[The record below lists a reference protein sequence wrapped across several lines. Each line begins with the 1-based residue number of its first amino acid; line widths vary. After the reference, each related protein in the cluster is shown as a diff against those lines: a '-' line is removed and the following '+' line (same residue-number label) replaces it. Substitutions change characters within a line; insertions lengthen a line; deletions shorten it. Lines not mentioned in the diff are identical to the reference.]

1 MTDEQQPDDSA
12 EENSADGVNEN
23 SEQSSGESS
32 AESTE
37 AGANASSDEHA
48 EELLSQE
55 EIDTLLSGVDEG
67 EVVTECSVV
76 DGEAVAFDFTRQNR
90 IVRGRMPTL
99 EMVNERFA
107 RFFRPSLL
115 ALMQR
120 DAEVTPQGI
129 KVEKYSD
136 YAASIPMPASLS
148 WIELKPLRGAGLLV
162 LDATLVFTLV
172 DNFFGGNGGSVKIE
186 NRNFTATEMR
196 VIGRVINACFD
207 NLREAWQAVVD
218 VQPALLGSE
227 DNPTL
232 SNVVSP
238 DDAIVVSTFQID
250 LDGGSGEFHI
260 ALPVSM
266 LEPIKETLDSGIQS
280 DTTHKDERWTEVL
293 KDELLYASV
302 AINCCVVEKEIAL
315 RDIIDLQEG
324 DVIPIDKPE
333 IVRVLANGT
342 PVLNATLGVSGDKL
356 ALQIVDRISNN
367 RN

>member
-1 MTDEQQPDDSA
+1 MTDA
-12 EENSADGVNEN
+12 EEPQEPEEEKANDAAETGSEEQAD
-23 SEQSSGESS
+23 
-32 AESTE
+32 
-37 AGANASSDEHA
+37 
-48 EELLSQE
+48 ELLSQE

-67 EVVTECSVV
+67 DVATESSVV
-76 DGEAVAFDFTRQNR
+76 DGEAVAFDFTRQDR

-115 ALMQR
+115 GLMQR
-120 DAEVTPQGI
+120 GAEVTPQGI
-129 KVEKYSD
+129 RVEKYSD
-136 YAASIPMPASLS
+136 YAASLPMPASLS
-148 WIELKPLRGAGLLV
+148 WIELKPLHGAGLLM

-172 DNFFGGNGGSVKIE
+172 DNFFGGNGGTVKIE

-196 VIGRVINACFD
+196 VVSRVINACFD

-218 VQPALLGSE
+218 VQPTLLGSE

-238 DDAIVVSTFQID
+238 DDSMVVSTFQVD
-250 LDGGSGEFHI
+250 LEGGSGEFHI

-280 DTTHKDERWTEVL
+280 DTTHKDDRWTQVL

-302 AINCCVVEKEIAL
+302 AINCSVVEKEIAL

-324 DVIPIDKPE
+324 DVIPIDMPE
-333 IVRVLANGT
+333 TVRVLANGT
-342 PVLNATLGVSGDKL
+342 PVLNATLGVSGEKL
-356 ALQIVDRISNN
+356 ALQVVDRISNN

>member
-1 MTDEQQPDDSA
+1 MTDEQKPDDSA
-12 EENSADGVNEN
+12 EDNSADRAEENAETGNE
-23 SEQSSGESS
+23 EQ
-32 AESTE
+32 
-37 AGANASSDEHA
+37 A

-67 EVVTECSVV
+67 EVATECSVV
-76 DGEAVAFDFTRQNR
+76 DGEAVAFDFTRQDR

-115 ALMQR
+115 GLMQR
-120 DAEVTPQGI
+120 GAEVTPQGI
-129 KVEKYSD
+129 RVEKYSD

-148 WIELKPLRGAGLLV
+148 WIELKPLHGAGLLM

-172 DNFFGGNGGSVKIE
+172 DNFFGGNGGTVKID
-186 NRNFTATEMR
+186 NRDFTATEMR
-196 VIGRVINACFD
+196 VVGRVINACFD
-207 NLREAWQAVVD
+207 SLREAWQAVVD

-232 SNVVSP
+232 SSVVRPEES
-238 DDAIVVSTFQID
+238 IVVSTFQVD
-250 LDGGSGEFHI
+250 LDGGTGEFHI

-302 AINCCVVEKEIAL
+302 AINCRVVEKEIAL

-324 DVIPIDKPE
+324 DVIPIDMPE
-333 IVRVLANGT
+333 TVRVLANGT
-342 PVLNATLGVSGDKL
+342 PVLSATLGVSGDKL
-356 ALQIVDRISNN
+356 ALQIVDRISNT